1 MKNKHKKNWKGE
13 DCGKEKAVVGKKNE
27 FIGGNTSD
35 GDERKLKQKKKKK
48 LTLQEELSSQVLKH
62 NEIFDERRTT

>member
-35 GDERKLKQKKKKK
+35 GDERKLKQKKKK
-48 LTLQEELSSQVLKH
+48 
-62 NEIFDERRTT
+62 N